1 MKKRI
6 IAGILTAALCTGL
19 LPGGSI
25 AMAEEEPY
33 TVGIS
38 YVTLGSDPTDL
49 QMVEDAM
56 SAYTMEKLGCKV
68 ELKSVPISNMRSQY
82 SLWASS
88 GEKVDLLC
96 LFMQNMGG
104 LISDG
109 TLICLDDY
117 MTEENVPNILRIS
130 GDNPFLSGGLYDGK
144 QYGIP
149 AVNPSAGE
157 GKAMYALKEYLDA
170 CEYEE
175 KEVYTYE
182 DLLNIFAQL
191 KEQYPDMT
199 PWSQQGVLTG
209 TLSVNFIPCDNL
221 GVSGALAGVLMDI
234 EDESAEVVNLFET
247 EEYYEFLKF
256 MQQCYQNGYISSDAS
271 TSTDAALDWIV
282 AGRSEGF
289 GIGDDTPG
297 NQENTSATYNGTTVQ
312 LNIRPTFVTT
322 NTYNQLNWGVSSS
335 SENPEMA
342 LRVYDLLFAEDGE
355 FLNMIMNGLEGVHYI
370 RRENSMIIDYP
381 EGIDATNTP
390 YSNIL
395 GLYGDKRKMCMFAP
409 NEDSFYE
416 LSENYTQKALEKQ
429 SIALGYTFNQ
439 TDYANEIAAVTSV
452 MSQYLSSLEYGTVDD
467 LDSYYEEFKNALKD
481 AGIDTLIA
489 ANQEQLNA
497 FLGK

>member
-1 MKKRI
+1 MKKRV
-6 IAGILTAALCTGL
+6 IAGLLAAVMCTGL
-19 LPGGSI
+19 MPGASVVR
-25 AMAEEEPY
+25 ADEEPY

-49 QMVEDAM
+49 QMVQDAM
-56 SAYTMEKLGCKV
+56 SEYTMEKLGCKI
-68 ELKSVPISNMRSQY
+68 ELKSVPISNMTSQY

-96 LFMQNMGG
+96 LFMQNMGA

-117 MTEENVPNILRIS
+117 MTEENVPNILRVS
-130 GDNPFLSGGLYDGK
+130 QERPFLSGGLYDGK

-149 AVNPSAGE
+149 AVNPSDGE
-157 GKAMYALKEYLDA
+157 GKAMYALKEYLDT
-170 CEYEE
+170 CNYEE
-175 KEVYTYE
+175 KDVYTYN

-199 PWSQQGVLTG
+199 PWAKQGALAPP
-209 TLSVNFIPCDNL
+209 LSENFIACDNL
-221 GVSGALAGVLMDI
+221 GVNGALAGVLMDI
-234 EDESAEVVNLFET
+234 GSDNAEVVNLFKT
-247 EEYYEFLKF
+247 DEYYEFLKF

-271 TSTDAALDWIV
+271 TSTDVANDWVV
-282 AGRSEGF
+282 ARRSEGF
-289 GIGDDTPG
+289 TIGDDTPG
-297 NQENTSATYNGTTVQ
+297 NQENTSATFNGTTVQ
-312 LNIRPTFVTT
+312 LNIKPTYVTT
-322 NTYNQLNWGVSSS
+322 GTYNQLDWGVSSS

-342 LRVYDLLFAEDGE
+342 LRVYDLLFAEDGK
-355 FLNMIMNGLEGVHYI
+355 FLNMIMNGLEGVHYVC
-370 RRENSMIIDYP
+370 RENSMIIDYP

-390 YSNIL
+390 YSNVL
-395 GLYGDKRKMCMFAP
+395 GLYGDKRKMHMFAP

-416 LSENYTQKALEKQ
+416 RSEEYTQKAVEKK
-429 SIALGYTFNQ
+429 SVALGYTFDQ

-452 MSQYLSSLEYGTVDD
+452 MNQYLSSLEYGTVDD
-467 LDSYYEEFKNALKD
+467 LDSYYEEFTSALDD
-481 AGIDTLIA
+481 AGMDTLIA